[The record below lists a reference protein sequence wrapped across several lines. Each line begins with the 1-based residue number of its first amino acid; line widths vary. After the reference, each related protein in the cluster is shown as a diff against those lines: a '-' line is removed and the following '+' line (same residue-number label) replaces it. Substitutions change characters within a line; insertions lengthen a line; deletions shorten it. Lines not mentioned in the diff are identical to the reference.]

1 MQLPTWHHL
10 NRHLNPSSQLY
21 RPHLLVSHSFHLG
34 KEYHYS
40 PLFSGQKSWSHK
52 SSFSL
57 ISTSCPAASRPE
69 YLESLS
75 LLTPSKPPSCPPHSC
90 TSLLFLCFLS
100 CLLESTPQPKSNVYL
115 WKTQIRCFLS
125 CIWPICFSHHIPR
138 INPVIHLICTD
149 LQALPAAPPDLLSH
163 QRPPPTLILCAK
175 HSELLFHQQLKFVP
189 AAGLCIYIP
198 LSLEI
203 SSPLTHMTD

>member
-90 TSLLFLCFLS
+90 TSLLFLFP
-100 CLLESTPQPKSNVYL
+100 LLP
-115 WKTQIRCFLS
+115 
-125 CIWPICFSHHIPR
+125 PR
-138 INPVIHLICTD
+138 INSPTKKQCLSLKNADQMLSLLHLT
-149 LQALPAAPPDLLSH
+149 H
-163 QRPPPTLILCAK
+163 
-175 HSELLFHQQLKFVP
+175 LLFPPHPQNKSSHSLDLYWPTGTACCSSWPPLPP
-189 AAGLCIYIP
+189 APSPNTHP
-198 LSLEI
+198 LR
-203 SSPLTHMTD
+203 